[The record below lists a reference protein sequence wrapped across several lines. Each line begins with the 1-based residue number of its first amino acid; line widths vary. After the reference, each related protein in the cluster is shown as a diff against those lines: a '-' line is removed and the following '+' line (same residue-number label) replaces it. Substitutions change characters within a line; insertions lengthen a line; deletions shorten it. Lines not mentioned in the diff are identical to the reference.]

1 MNSSLFDR
9 LQSPATMIEAEIEL
23 LALGADAIPVLES
36 LFSGAARNQF
46 GVPYRQLGL
55 PLRCAIEVA
64 SRLGVAARP
73 LEPYLRAEVGRGG
86 SAAAMALRSFGALDE
101 ETVSELANAL
111 HGDFDL
117 AYEAA
122 VTLVNC
128 GAANHPAVVARLSE
142 SERAMVVFARASSFH
157 ERRRLTPES

>member
-1 MNSSLFDR
+1 
-9 LQSPATMIEAEIEL
+9 
-23 LALGADAIPVLES
+23 
-36 LFSGAARNQF
+36 
-46 GVPYRQLGL
+46 
-55 PLRCAIEVA
+55 
-64 SRLGVAARP
+64 
-73 LEPYLRAEVGRGG
+73 
-86 SAAAMALRSFGALDE
+86 MALRSFGALDE